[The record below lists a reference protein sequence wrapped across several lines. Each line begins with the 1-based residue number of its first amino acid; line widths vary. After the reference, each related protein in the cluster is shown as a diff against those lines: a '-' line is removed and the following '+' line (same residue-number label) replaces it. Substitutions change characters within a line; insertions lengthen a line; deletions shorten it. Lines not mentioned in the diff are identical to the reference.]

1 MTMRAFHKTLKWLA
15 ISGLMITTIGN
26 AMAAHAWY
34 NCTVVRAGQNAEG
47 AYEVVL
53 KRSGVAQPKAFVI
66 PADQT
71 DRLMAVALTALSA
84 NLSVR
89 AYVDWS
95 WQDGKNIN
103 GLQAVGATQ

>member
-1 MTMRAFHKTLKWLA
+1 MRAFHKTLKWLA
-15 ISGLMITTIGN
+15 ISGLMSMTIGN

-34 NCTVVRAGQNAEG
+34 NCTVIRAGQNAEG
-47 AYEVVL
+47 AYEIVL
-53 KRSGVAQPKAFVI
+53 KRSGVAQPKAFTI

-95 WQDGKNIN
+95 WRDGKNIN